1 MHKIFG
7 RMVNIFGKM
16 VKIFLCYMAMLIF
29 CVFCLL
35 CSFPVFFSRIFVQTF
50 CWFLFDYSLFKCL
63 EFLLADLFISG
74 LYSGGIS
81 HGSKWVGFFFLPRVL
96 GWGSIS
102 LYLLTANGDRQL
114 IFFHN
119 SRTSLFSLQ
128 WRQTSS

>member
-35 CSFPVFFSRIFVQTF
+35 CSFLVFFSRIFVQTF

-74 LYSGGIS
+74 LYSGGIRVMAQNEWDFFS
-81 HGSKWVGFFFLPRVL
+81 YLEFWVEV
-96 GWGSIS
+96 
-102 LYLLTANGDRQL
+102 Q
-114 IFFHN
+114 
-119 SRTSLFSLQ
+119 
-128 WRQTSS
+128 